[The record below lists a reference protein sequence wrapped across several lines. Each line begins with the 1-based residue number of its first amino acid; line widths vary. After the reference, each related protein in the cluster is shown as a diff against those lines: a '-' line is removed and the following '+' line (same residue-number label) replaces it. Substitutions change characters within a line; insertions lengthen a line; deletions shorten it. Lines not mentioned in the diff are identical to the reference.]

1 MSFMD
6 QYPTERSPQEVES
19 ELKITLSTLI
29 AEALRKTASER
40 SEGLVCDEDLI
51 GKIKNV
57 INIMPLVNMIGGN
70 KEYSRLSLNEILD
83 IVLRGSNDTGIIAL
97 KEQVDQAY
105 QSVQEEFEQTDEY
118 AKLKELYERALKG
131 DNSVSAKIIDLQ
143 NVCGNVSATE
153 QPNGGIKLMHVRDSR
168 SSLILPQY
176 DKNVVIRDGEI
187 TVEPDRIDRND
198 RNEDLRAE

>member
-1 MSFMD
+1 MSFMN

-40 SEGLVCDEDLI
+40 SEGLVCDENLI

-97 KEQVDQAY
+97 KEQI
-105 QSVQEEFEQTDEY
+105 E
-118 AKLKELYERALKG
+118 
-131 DNSVSAKIIDLQ
+131 
-143 NVCGNVSATE
+143 
-153 QPNGGIKLMHVRDSR
+153 
-168 SSLILPQY
+168 
-176 DKNVVIRDGEI
+176 
-187 TVEPDRIDRND
+187 
-198 RNEDLRAE
+198 